1 MTQVT
6 EPTRAPR
13 AATPTD
19 GWDAA
24 IRIGV
29 VVPHADVGPEAELQ
43 AMAPASVSI
52 HGSRVHF
59 GAMRAGGEMD
69 EKIPHDPV
77 RAFVEPPFL
86 DHAVEQLAAS
96 PLHALTLGFTS
107 SSYVLKAAGEREL
120 YERLRP
126 VTRELPITGTTKAA
140 RAAFTALG
148 ARRIAL
154 VNPPWFDDR
163 LSGQGADYFRE
174 FGFDVVHHGP
184 CGLPSNQKA
193 ITPQNLSEWLRT
205 TVASHKP
212 DAVLVA
218 GNGIR
223 AVGTIKPLEE
233 ELGFHVVTANQA
245 IFWHALHLAG
255 ATTISEGVTEYG
267 GLFATR
273 PAPADEA

>member
-1 MTQVT
+1 MSS
-6 EPTRAPR
+6 PSS
-13 AATPTD
+13 TPTD
-19 GWDAA
+19 GWDAST
-24 IRIGV
+24 RIGV

-52 HGSRVHF
+52 HGSRIHF
-59 GAMRAGGEMD
+59 AAMRAGGEMD

-86 DHAVEQLAAS
+86 DQAVELVAAS

-107 SSYVLKAAGEREL
+107 SSYVLKAKGEEEL
-120 YERLRP
+120 YKRLAP
-126 VTRELPITGTTKAA
+126 VTRGLPITGTTKAA
-140 RAAFTALG
+140 RAAFHALG
-148 ARRIAL
+148 AQRIAI
-154 VNPPWFDDR
+154 VNPPWFDDT

-193 ITPQNLSEWLRT
+193 ITPANLSAWIRT
-205 TVASHKP
+205 TVADHRP

-233 ELGFHVVTANQA
+233 ELGFHVITANQV
-245 IFWHALHLAG
+245 ILWHALHLADAAHLAADITDYG
-255 ATTISEGVTEYG
+255 HLFTTT
-267 GLFATR
+267 
-273 PAPADEA
+273 PKDEHA

>member
-1 MTQVT
+1 MSGTSN
-6 EPTRAPR
+6 P
-13 AATPTD
+13 PTD
-19 GWDAA
+19 GWDAST
-24 IRIGV
+24 RIGV

-52 HGSRVHF
+52 HGSRIHF
-59 GAMRAGGEMD
+59 AAMRAGGEMD

-86 DHAVEQLAAS
+86 DQAVELVAAS

-107 SSYVLKAAGEREL
+107 SSYVLKAQGEEAL
-120 YERLRP
+120 YERLAP
-126 VTRELPITGTTKAA
+126 FTRGLPITGTTRAA
-140 RAAFTALG
+140 RAAFHALG
-148 ARRIAL
+148 AHRIAL
-154 VNPPWFDDR
+154 VNPPWFDNT

-184 CGLPSNQKA
+184 CGLPSDQKA
-193 ITPQNLSEWLRT
+193 ITPDNLSAWIRT
-205 TVASHKP
+205 TVASHRP

-233 ELGFHVVTANQA
+233 ELGFHVITANQV
-245 IFWHALHLAG
+245 ILWHALHLAD
-255 ATTISEGVTEYG
+255 AAHLAADITDYG
-267 GLFATR
+267 HLFTHTPKDGHA
-273 PAPADEA
+273 

>member
-1 MTQVT
+1 MSGTSN
-6 EPTRAPR
+6 P
-13 AATPTD
+13 PTD
-19 GWDAA
+19 GWDAST
-24 IRIGV
+24 RIGV

-52 HGSRVHF
+52 HGSRIHF
-59 GAMRAGGEMD
+59 AAMRAGGEMD

-86 DHAVEQLAAS
+86 DQAVELVAAS

-107 SSYVLKAAGEREL
+107 SSYVLKAQGEEAL
-120 YERLRP
+120 YERLAP
-126 VTRELPITGTTKAA
+126 FTRGLPITGTTRAA
-140 RAAFTALG
+140 RAAFHALG
-148 ARRIAL
+148 AHRIAL
-154 VNPPWFDDR
+154 VNPPWFDNT

-193 ITPQNLSEWLRT
+193 ITPDNLSAWIRT
-205 TVASHKP
+205 TVASHRP

-233 ELGFHVVTANQA
+233 ELGFHVITANQV
-245 IFWHALHLAG
+245 ILWHALHLAD
-255 ATTISEGVTEYG
+255 AAHLAADITDYG
-267 GLFATR
+267 HLFTHTPKDGHA
-273 PAPADEA
+273 

>member
-1 MTQVT
+1 MSS
-6 EPTRAPR
+6 PSS
-13 AATPTD
+13 TPTD
-19 GWDAA
+19 GWDAST
-24 IRIGV
+24 RIGV

-52 HGSRVHF
+52 HGSRIHF
-59 GAMRAGGEMD
+59 AAMRAGGEMD

-86 DHAVEQLAAS
+86 DQAVELVAAS

-107 SSYVLKAAGEREL
+107 SSYVLKAKGEEEL
-120 YERLRP
+120 YERLTP
-126 VTRELPITGTTKAA
+126 VTRGLPITGTTKAA
-140 RAAFTALG
+140 RAAFHALG
-148 ARRIAL
+148 ARRIAI
-154 VNPPWFDDR
+154 VNPPWFDDT

-193 ITPQNLSEWLRT
+193 ITPGNLSAWIRT
-205 TVASHKP
+205 TVADHRP

-233 ELGFHVVTANQA
+233 ELGFHVLTANQV
-245 IFWHALHLAG
+245 ILWHALHLAD
-255 ATTISEGVTEYG
+255 AAHLAADITEYG
-267 GLFATR
+267 HLFTTTPKDE
-273 PAPADEA
+273 PA